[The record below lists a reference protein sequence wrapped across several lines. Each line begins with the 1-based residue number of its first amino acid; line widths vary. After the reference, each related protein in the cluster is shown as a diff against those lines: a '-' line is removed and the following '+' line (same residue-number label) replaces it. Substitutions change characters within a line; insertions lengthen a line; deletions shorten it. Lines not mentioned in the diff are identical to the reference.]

1 MDKIDKPQPAAVAPV
16 PRKKKS
22 SFQGDVLFITC
33 LVAYGAT
40 MVASFQGKVP
50 VQKWEIQTLQ
60 ESIQWAKLMEQHL
73 WLPVVLSVLY
83 VIFCFTGRAYFSTRK
98 GYDKELRLPLAAWS
112 LFLAVF
118 SWIGSIR
125 TVPMLY
131 EILRTGGVVHLI
143 CGDTRY
149 EWLVENPAGFWTFV
163 FCLSKIPELLDT
175 FFIVFRKKELI
186 TLHWYHHFTVML
198 FCWHS
203 WATCTLTGLIF
214 AAMNLSVHTVMYSF
228 YFFTAMGYRPTRFAL
243 FITLGQII
251 QMVVGTA
258 VTMYIVLDKTVWHP
272 VQEFD
277 FSLHIPDWF
286 TSEKPRVQE
295 DGPCHVSSGNALCG
309 LIMYGSYLGFFVHF
323 FYKAYCARGAKGE

>member
-1 MDKIDKPQPAAVAPV
+1 MVVAA

-22 SFQGDVLFITC
+22 SMQGDVLFITC
-33 LVAYGAT
+33 LVGYAAT
-40 MVASFQGKVP
+40 MAASFQGKIP
-50 VQKWEIQTLQ
+50 SHPWEIYSLKQNI
-60 ESIQWAKLMEQHL
+60 EWAVLLEKNL

-83 VIFCFTGRAYFSTRK
+83 VVLCFAGQKLLANRE
-98 GYDKELRLPLAAWS
+98 GWDKQLRLPLALWS
-112 LFLAVF
+112 LLLAVF
-118 SWIGSIR
+118 SFWGSIR
-125 TVPMLY
+125 TVPRMV
-131 EILRTGGVVHLI
+131 EIFQNRGVVHLI
-143 CGDTRY
+143 CGDTRH
-149 EWLVENPAGFWTFV
+149 EWLVEDPAGFWTFV

-175 FFIVFRKKELI
+175 FFIVARKKELI

-214 AAMNLSVHTVMYSF
+214 AAMNLSVHTVMYLF

-243 FITLGQII
+243 FITLGQIL

-258 VTMYIVLDKTVWHP
+258 VTTYVVLDKTVWHP
-272 VQEFD
+272 VTEFD
-277 FSLHIPDWF
+277 FSLSIPKWF
-286 TSEKPRVQE
+286 YEPQPQKND

-323 FYKAYCARGAKGE
+323 FYKAYCSKGARGE